1 MSELGANFSL
11 GFNALWPM
19 DRDSVRGATVMRSDL
34 LGPLKRRIA
43 RPSLSY
49 SIMWEGRWVPPII
62 QMRHVN
68 LGRVNDAVQSHHFV
82 IGAFRSALGTG
93 TVIANDVNEQG
104 VIQHAHFLQG
114 IHQTSY
120 L

>member
-1 MSELGANFSL
+1 
-11 GFNALWPM
+11 
-19 DRDSVRGATVMRSDL
+19 
-34 LGPLKRRIA
+34 
-43 RPSLSY
+43 
-49 SIMWEGRWVPPII
+49 MWEGRWVPPII
-62 QMRHVN
+62 QVRHIN
-68 LGRVNDAVQSHHFV
+68 RSSVNDAVQRHHFV

-120 L
+120 LLVSVLGKTGEGLHLPGFQFFLVGRLRIPGRNFLRPLC